1 MKLLAIE
8 SSGPAASAAV
18 FEGEKLISEKSG
30 PFKVTH
36 SETLMP
42 LISQALAEAGLK
54 PADLDIIAVSGGPG
68 SFTGLRIGSATAKGL
83 GFALNKQLVHVPT
96 LDAMAYNFRDGAD
109 VIVPIMD
116 ARRAQVYTGIYKF
129 EGGGLK
135 ILMPGCPVAMDDV
148 IKKLNDEY
156 TFSHITFLGDGVPV
170 HEERIAAALKCEYS
184 FAEAPNDIQRAASV
198 GLLALE
204 LIKEGKI
211 TDAAA
216 EAPDYMR
223 PSQAERVRAEQ
234 KGQIACK
241 RT

>member
-18 FEGEKLISEKSG
+18 FEGEKLISERSG
-30 PFKVTH
+30 PFRVTH

-42 LISQALAEAGLK
+42 LISQVLAESGLK

-83 GFALNKQLVHVPT
+83 GFALNKPLVHVPT
-96 LDAMAYNFRDGAD
+96 LDAMAYNFRNCAD
-109 VIVPIMD
+109 MIVPIMD

-129 EGGGLK
+129 ESEELK
-135 ILMPGCPVAMDDV
+135 ILMPGCPMAMDDV
-148 IKKLNDEY
+148 IGKLNEGYPD
-156 TFSHITFLGDGVPV
+156 SRVVFLGDGVPI

-184 FAEAPNDIQRAASV
+184 FAEAPNDIQRASSV
-198 GLLALE
+198 GALALK
-204 LIKEGKI
+204 LLKEGKI

-223 PSQAERVRAEQ
+223 PSQAERVRAGQ
-234 KGQIACK
+234 TGKGI
-241 RT
+241 